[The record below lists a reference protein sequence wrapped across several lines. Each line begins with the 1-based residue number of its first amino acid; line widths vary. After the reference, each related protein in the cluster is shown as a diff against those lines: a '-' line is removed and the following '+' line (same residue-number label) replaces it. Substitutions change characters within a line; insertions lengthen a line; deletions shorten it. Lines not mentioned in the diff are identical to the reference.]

1 MDLTPPPRR
10 APVGGAVG
18 RRAAVLGS
26 PVSHS
31 RSPDLHLAA
40 YRSLGLDDWTY
51 ERIECDERRLPDLV
65 GELSPEWVGL
75 SVTMPGKRVAL
86 EVADERTERAVL
98 VGSANTLV
106 RTKTGWRADC
116 TDIDGMIGAL
126 REVDVAASQH
136 PYAVLVGAGGTALPS
151 VAALAEAGFGE
162 LTVVARDETRASDVV
177 DLAQRLDLDVR
188 FLPFR
193 QSRELLDASADAG
206 VVVSTV
212 PAAAVEPIID
222 SLTHTR
228 ALVDVIYNPWP
239 TPLAD
244 AVSASGGRVV
254 GGLVMLLNQAYS
266 QVEQF
271 TGRVAPREA
280 MAAALD

>member
-1 MDLTPPPRR
+1 M
-10 APVGGAVG
+10 GA
-18 RRAAVLGS
+18 
-26 PVSHS
+26 
-31 RSPDLHLAA
+31 
-40 YRSLGLDDWTY
+40 
-51 ERIECDERRLPDLV
+51 
-65 GELSPEWVGL
+65 LSPEWVGL

-106 RTKTGWRADC
+106 RTENGWRADC

-126 REVDVAASQH
+126 REVDVAVAGRPH
-136 PYAVLVGAGGTALPS
+136 AVLVGAGGTALPS
-151 VAALAEAGFGE
+151 VAALAEAGFAE
-162 LTVVARDETRASDVV
+162 LTVVARDEGRASDVV

-222 SLTHTR
+222 SFTHTR

-239 TPLAD
+239 TPLATR
-244 AVSASGGRVV
+244 AASNGYPVV
-254 GGLVMLLNQAYS
+254 GGLSMLAGQSYA
-266 QVEQF
+266 QFEQF
-271 TGRVAPREA
+271 TGVEAPRDA
-280 MAAALD
+280 MRNALLRHWEQTH